1 MNEQGPITWI
11 EQRVA
16 ELEGNLAAGKA
27 EMQSLLTAGT
37 SQDPQVLA
45 RMESWEKELEGL
57 KSLRDI
63 RADLKEA

>member
-16 ELEGNLAAGKA
+16 ELEGNLAARKA
-27 EMQSLLTAGT
+27 ETRSLLTSGT
-37 SQDPQVLA
+37 RQDPQVLA

-57 KSLRDI
+57 KSLREI
-63 RADLKEA
+63 GADSRKV

>member
-27 EMQSLLTAGT
+27 ETQSLFTAGT
-37 SQDPQVLA
+37 RQDPQVLA

-57 KSLRDI
+57 KSLREI
-63 RADLKEA
+63 GADSKKE

>member
-27 EMQSLLTAGT
+27 ETESLFTAGT
-37 SQDPQVLA
+37 RQDPQVLA

-57 KSLRDI
+57 KSLREI
-63 RADLKEA
+63 GADSKEA

>member
-27 EMQSLLTAGT
+27 ETQSLFTGGT
-37 SQDPQVLA
+37 RQDPQVLA

-57 KSLRDI
+57 KSLREI
-63 RADLKEA
+63 GADSKEA